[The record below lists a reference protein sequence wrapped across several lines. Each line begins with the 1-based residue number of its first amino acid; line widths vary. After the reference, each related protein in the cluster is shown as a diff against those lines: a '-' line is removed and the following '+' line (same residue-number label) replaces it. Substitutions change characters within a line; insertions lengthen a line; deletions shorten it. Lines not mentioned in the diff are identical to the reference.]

1 MLIFKDL
8 GMAFIILMITSLGIG
23 GSFVPRIKHIEKSF
37 QGGIYLIMVFCVII
51 ASGAD
56 ISRLLN
62 LESVPIL
69 VYVILV
75 VPGALLLHGLLS
87 KLFRV
92 DVDNFLIISVA
103 LSMSPPFV
111 PVVAASLRNRDII
124 LPGMIVGIVG
134 YAIGNYLGVGIAYL
148 LR

>member
-1 MLIFKDL
+1 
-8 GMAFIILMITSLGIG
+8 
-23 GSFVPRIKHIEKSF
+23 
-37 QGGIYLIMVFCVII
+37 MVFCVII

-56 ISRLLN
+56 ISMFS
-62 LESVPIL
+62 LESLPIL
-69 VYVILV
+69 MYVILV

-87 KLFRV
+87 KIFKV

-124 LPGMIVGIVG
+124 LPGLIIGIVG
-134 YAIGNYLGVGIAYL
+134 YALGNILGIAVAYL